1 MFDRPAPPSSS
12 HRRRALLGS
21 NGRDAR
27 EDPGTVGLSC
37 VVDVDGRVRDCR
49 LTRSLDARYGL
60 DVEAIRAAQRWQF
73 EPGRRGN
80 APVAVRVAIEMAFT
94 VR

>member
-1 MFDRPAPPSSS
+1 M
-12 HRRRALLGS
+12 RA
-21 NGRDAR
+21 RIQ
-27 EDPGTVGLSC
+27 GTVGLSC
-37 VVDVDGRVRDCR
+37 VVDADGRVRDCR